1 MMKTELFDFVL
12 PERLIAQT
20 PAARRSA
27 SRLLVYDRKADRVE
41 HRQFSDI
48 VEYFSPGDLLILNSS
63 KVIPARIFTVGGEQ
77 GGSGYEILFVRALE
91 SNCFEA
97 MVRPGRKFRP
107 GRRHNLPGGCTVEV
121 LEVLESGLR
130 VLRAVDGSD
139 ILPVF
144 RRFGEMPLPPYI
156 TSRES
161 SPDRYQTV
169 YSSLEGSIAA
179 PTAGL
184 HFEGPVFEA
193 LARKQVE
200 VAEVVLHV
208 GLGTFKPIE
217 SDSISEHRMH
227 EETFYVS
234 EKTAELFR
242 KTRQAGGRVWACG
255 TTSVRTLESS
265 IDQTGELKT
274 GWQTTDCFITPGYQF
289 KAVDRFITN
298 FHLPRS
304 TLIVLVAAFCG
315 REKVLELYEEAI
327 AKEYRF
333 YSFGDSML
341 LL

>member
-1 MMKTELFDFVL
+1 MKTELFDFVL
-12 PERLIAQT
+12 PEHLIAQT
-20 PAARRSA
+20 PAACRSA
-27 SRLLVYDRKADRVE
+27 SRLLVYDRKTDRVE

-63 KVIPARIFTVGGEQ
+63 KVIPARIFTVGDER
-77 GGSGYEILFVRALE
+77 GGNGYEILFVKELE
-91 SNCFEA
+91 NNRFEA

-107 GRRHNLPGGCTVEV
+107 GRFHNLPGGRTVEV

-130 VLRAVDGSD
+130 VLRATDGAD

-144 RRFGEMPLPPYI
+144 REFGEMPLPPYI

-184 HFEGPVFEA
+184 HFEKHVFDA

-200 VAEVVLHV
+200 IAEVVLHV

-217 SDSISEHRMH
+217 SDIISDHHMH
-227 EETFYVS
+227 EEIFYVP
-234 EKTAELFR
+234 EKTVELFR
-242 KTRQAGGRVWACG
+242 QTREAGRRVWACG
-255 TTSVRTLESS
+255 TTSVRTLESA
-265 IDQTGELKT
+265 IDESGKLKA
-274 GWQTTDCFITPGYQF
+274 GWQSTDCFITPGYQF

>member
-1 MMKTELFDFVL
+1 MKTELFDFDL

-20 PAARRSA
+20 PADRRSG
-27 SRLLVYDRKADRVE
+27 SRLLVYDRKLDRIE
-41 HRQFSDI
+41 HRRFSDI
-48 VEYFSPGDLLILNSS
+48 VEYFSPGDLLIVNSS
-63 KVIPARIFTVGGEQ
+63 KVIPARIFTEGT
-77 GGSGYEILFVRALE
+77 GYEILFVRQLNDN
-91 SNCFEA
+91 SFEA
-97 MVRPGRKFRP
+97 MVRPGRRFRP
-107 GRRHNLPGGCTVEV
+107 GKRHQLPGGRDIEVIEV
-121 LEVLESGLR
+121 LDSGLR
-130 VLRAVDGSD
+130 VLRAVDGLD
-139 ILPVF
+139 VLPVF
-144 RRFGEMPLPPYI
+144 REHGEMPLPPYI

-184 HFEGPVFEA
+184 HFDDQVFAA
-193 LARKQVE
+193 LAQKQVA

-227 EETFYVS
+227 EEIFYVPG
-234 EKTAELFR
+234 KTAELFR
-242 KTRQAGGRVWACG
+242 QTRQAGHRVWACG
-255 TTSVRTLESS
+255 TTSVRTLESALDES
-265 IDQTGELKT
+265 GELKT
-274 GWQTTDCFITPGYQF
+274 GWQATDCFITPGYRF
-289 KAVDRFITN
+289 RAVDCFITN

-315 REKVLELYEEAI
+315 REKILELYEEAI

>member
-1 MMKTELFDFVL
+1 MKTELFDFNL

-20 PAARRSA
+20 PADRRSG
-27 SRLLVYDRKADRVE
+27 SRLLVYDRKLDRVE
-41 HRQFSDI
+41 HRQFADI
-48 VEYFSPGDLLILNSS
+48 VEYFSPGDLLILNCS
-63 KVIPARIFTVGGEQ
+63 KVIPARIFTLGT
-77 GGSGYEILFVRALE
+77 GYEILFVKQLAN
-91 SNCFEA
+91 NCFEA
-97 MVRPGRKFRP
+97 MVRPGRRFRP
-107 GRRHNLPGGCTVEV
+107 EKQHQLPGGKVVEV
-121 LEVLESGLR
+121 VEVLESGLR
-130 VLRAVDGSD
+130 VLRTVDGSGV
-139 ILPVF
+139 LPVF
-144 RRFGEMPLPPYI
+144 REFGEMPLPPYI

-184 HFEGPVFEA
+184 HFDDDVFAA
-193 LARKQVE
+193 LAQKQVA

-227 EETFYVS
+227 EEIFYVP

-242 KTRQAGGRVWACG
+242 KTRQAGRRVWACG
-255 TTSVRTLESS
+255 TTSVRTLESA
-265 IDQTGELKT
+265 IDDNAELKV
-274 GWQTTDCFITPGYQF
+274 GWQATDCFITPGYKF
-289 KAVDRFITN
+289 RAIDCFITN

-304 TLIVLVAAFCG
+304 TLIVLVASFCG

>member
-1 MMKTELFDFVL
+1 MKTDLFDFEL

-20 PAARRSA
+20 PAARRSG
-27 SRLLVYDRKADRVE
+27 SRLLVYDRGKDRVE
-41 HRQFSDI
+41 HRQFADI
-48 VEYFSPGDLLILNSS
+48 VEYFAAGDLLIINSS
-63 KVIPARIFTVGGEQ
+63 RVIPARIFTISGEH
-77 GGSGYEILFVRALE
+77 GGYEILFVRQRE
-91 SNCFEA
+91 NHRFEA

-107 GRRHNLPGGCTVEV
+107 GRQHKLPGGRVVEVVEV
-121 LEVLESGLR
+121 LDSGLR
-130 VLRAVDGSD
+130 VLQAKDGED

-144 RRFGEMPLPPYI
+144 REFGEMPLPPYI

-161 SPDRYQTV
+161 TPDRYQTV
-169 YSSLEGSIAA
+169 YSSVEGSIAA

-184 HFEGPVFEA
+184 HFDDQVFAA
-193 LARKQVE
+193 LAAKQVK

-217 SDSISEHRMH
+217 ADSIAEHRMH
-227 EETFYVS
+227 EEIFYVP
-234 EKTAELFR
+234 EQTADLFR
-242 KTRQAGGRVWACG
+242 QTRQNGGRIWACG
-255 TTSVRTLESS
+255 TTSVRTLESALNEA
-265 IDQTGELKT
+265 GELKT
-274 GWQTTDCFITPGYQF
+274 GWQSTDCFITPGYRF
-289 KAVDRFITN
+289 RAIDCFITN

-315 REKVLELYEEAI
+315 REKVLELYQEAI

>member
-1 MMKTELFDFVL
+1 MKTDLFDFVL

-27 SRLLVYDRKADRVE
+27 SRLLVYNRSKNQVE
-41 HRQFSDI
+41 HRQFADI
-48 VEYFSPGDLLILNSS
+48 VEYFAPGDLLILNSS
-63 KVIPARIFTVGGEQ
+63 RVIPARIFTVAGEH
-77 GGSGYEILFVRALE
+77 GGYEILFVRQLE
-91 SNCFEA
+91 NHSFEA

-107 GRRHNLPGGCTVEV
+107 GRRHQLPGGRVV
-121 LEVLESGLR
+121 DVVAVLESGLR
-130 VLRAVDGSD
+130 VLRAVDGED

-144 RRFGEMPLPPYI
+144 REFGEMPLPPYI

-184 HFEGPVFEA
+184 HFDDQVFAA
-193 LARKQVE
+193 LAAKQVR

-217 SDSISEHRMH
+217 ADSIAEHRMH
-227 EETFYVS
+227 EEVFYIS
-234 EKTAELFR
+234 EQTAKLFR
-242 KTRQAGGRVWACG
+242 QTRQDGGRIWACG
-255 TTSVRTLESS
+255 TTSVRTLESAMNAA
-265 IDQTGELKT
+265 GELQT
-274 GWQTTDCFITPGYQF
+274 GWQSTDCFITPGYKF
-289 KAVDRFITN
+289 GAVDCFITN

-315 REKVLELYEEAI
+315 REKILELYQEAI